1 MMRGMA
7 QVLDIDQLSAEYD
20 DVYGDADRAEW
31 DEFVAALE
39 ADRYETELRWWYEWD
54 DVMTHD
60 RAGYLI

>member
-39 ADRYETELRWWYEWD
+39 ADRYADELQWRYEWD
-54 DVMTHD
+54 DVMTHN
-60 RAGYLI
+60 REGYRI